1 MSITSQVTSALS
13 TATGITSVNSSLQGI
28 VGAVTSGSLPGGSD
42 QLIPQKE
49 RLATVRP
56 RTAFKGMDDQHAYFK
71 LVNYSAAKSA
81 TTSLELGIQN
91 QLTSSAG
98 FAPFLLTG
106 FQFIQKERN
115 LVLPTFGGGI
125 VSYFFGN
132 DAVYLTLSGILEDD
146 IDNQWF
152 IQFATAY
159 SSFLRGTVLAKN
171 YEELDLF
178 LPSMT
183 VRGPILDLTFSQD
196 ASRWT
201 DIQFSCTIL
210 VRDFSYI
217 PVLAGGTTL
226 TPSPITPYQYVPNPT
241 LVIGSVAGISS
252 AAASL
257 ANSLGAAAPGA
268 QSTLLG
274 SGAAAPGAQSTLLGI
289 GAAVPT
295 NPSAMLG
302 LANILG
308 SYAGNALSST
318 SSLGSY
324 LTTPFSAV
332 FGFIQAFSGYVQ
344 DIASFITQA
353 INATGIPALM
363 GLISQAGADVASTI
377 RSLDSLL
384 NTSVASIAGAL
395 SGVLSIPSQLASA
408 FYSPL
413 AALQQLSFSV
423 SSLVDSVISL
433 PTDFAN
439 QTSGLFNTSFDATFP
454 LAPAPLINANAGL
467 LGAGA
472 GSGNGSASLGGG
484 AGANSSNA
492 SLGTGAGTAS
502 NLPAA
507 L

>member
-1 MSITSQVTSALS
+1 MSIISQVTSALS
-13 TATGITSVNSSLQGI
+13 TATGITSVNLPLQNI
-28 VGAVTSGSLPGGSD
+28 TGAVTSGSLLGGSD
-42 QLIPQKE
+42 RLIPQNE

-56 RTAFKGMDDQHAYFK
+56 RTAFKGMGDQHAYFK

-91 QLTSSAG
+91 QLTSSTG

-132 DAVYLTLSGILEDD
+132 DAVYLTLSGMLEDD

-183 VRGPILDLTFSQD
+183 VRGPILDLSFSQD

-201 DIQFSCTIL
+201 DVQFSCTIL
-210 VRDFSYI
+210 VRDFSYT
-217 PVLAGGTTL
+217 PVMAGGTVL
-226 TPSPITPYQYVPNPT
+226 TPPPITPYQYVPNPT
-241 LVIGSVAGISS
+241 LGIGSISGISS

-257 ANSLGAAAPGA
+257 ANSLGAI
-268 QSTLLG
+268 T
-274 SGAAAPGAQSTLLGI
+274 PGAQSTLLGI

-295 NPSAMLG
+295 NPNDLLG

-308 SYAGNALSST
+308 SYSGNALNAV

-332 FGFIQAFSGYVQ
+332 FGFIQEFSGYVQ

-363 GLISQAGADVASTI
+363 GLISQAGTDVASTI
-377 RSLDSLL
+377 QSLDSLL
-384 NTSVASIAGAL
+384 NTSVSSIAGAL

-413 AALQQLSFSV
+413 ASFQQLSFSV
-423 SSLVDSVISL
+423 NSLVDSIIAL

-439 QTSGLFNTSFDATFP
+439 QTSGLFNTSFDAVFP

-472 GSGNGSASLGGG
+472 GQSSGSASLGGG
-484 AGANSSNA
+484 AGSSNSSA

>member
-13 TATGITSVNSSLQGI
+13 TATGITSVNLPLQNI

-42 QLIPQKE
+42 QLITQNE

-71 LVNYSAAKSA
+71 LVNYSSAKSA

-132 DAVYLTLSGILEDD
+132 DAVYLTLSGMLEDD

-210 VRDFSYI
+210 VRDFSYT
-217 PVLAGGTTL
+217 PVMAGGTTL

-241 LVIGSVAGISS
+241 LGIGSVAGISS

-257 ANSLGAAAPGA
+257 ANSLGAAA
-268 QSTLLG
+268 L
-274 SGAAAPGAQSTLLGI
+274 GAQSTLLGI

-295 NPSAMLG
+295 NPNAMLG

-353 INATGIPALM
+353 INSTGIPALM

-377 RSLDSLL
+377 QSLDSLL

-413 AALQQLSFSV
+413 AAFQQLSFSV
-423 SSLVDSVISL
+423 SSLVDSIISL

-439 QTSGLFNTSFDATFP
+439 QTSGLFNTSFDAMFP

-467 LGAGA
+467 FGAGA
-472 GSGNGSASLGGG
+472 SLDSG
-484 AGANSSNA
+484 NA
-492 SLGTGAGTAS
+492 SLGTGAGAAS
-502 NLPAA
+502 NLPAS